1 MNTATIF
8 DSRIH
13 ALHPPVGLPAI
24 PPPYE
29 RFNCS
34 PIVVVRPLS
43 EGEWDLVRAFVR
55 RMTPEDL
62 RLRFGHPID
71 FNDEATM
78 RRFFD
83 IRPKTGE
90 IAWVVDE
97 TAAIAGISHR
107 IMVSPE
113 EAEIGLIVR
122 SDRKHRGIG
131 ECLLRAMLGRSAR
144 QGLKALSAVVPRENR
159 ALLRL
164 AAKIG
169 YAPRAAN
176 GPSMELVFELR

>member
-1 MNTATIF
+1 MHAATIF
-8 DSRIH
+8 DSRIP
-13 ALHPPVGLPAI
+13 ALRPPVGLPAA
-24 PPPYE
+24 PPRHE
-29 RFNCS
+29 RFSCS

-62 RLRFGHPID
+62 HRRFGHPID

-83 IRPKTGE
+83 IRPGTGE
-90 IAWVVDE
+90 IAWALDE
-97 TAAIAGISHR
+97 TSAIAGISHR
-107 IMVSPE
+107 VLVSPT

-122 SDRKHRGIG
+122 SDRKRRGIG
-131 ECLLRAMLGRSAR
+131 ECLLRAMLARSAR
-144 QGLKALSAVVPRENR
+144 QGLATLSAVVLRENR
-159 ALLRL
+159 AVLRL

-169 YAPRAAN
+169 CVQRAAN
-176 GPSMELVFELR
+176 TWSVELVFALR